1 MALMRS
7 AQARESKRSAFG
19 ALFLFCCWVPP
30 DEISLPP
37 CSRPSRGFR
46 GINGCPPRTAGKV
59 PRFSTKAAPAPCAG
73 PPIYSTIPLTAAPRG
88 ALRKASGRGT
98 SFGRDVFAAPCGGV
112 EQGTWG
118 KKEAETICATCHLI
132 NMSTCLHIYV
142 LAC

>member
-1 MALMRS
+1 MLATLKGLSRHKRLPHDRREIDGQDKLGRLS
-7 AQARESKRSAFG
+7 AGRG
-19 ALFLFCCWVPP
+19 APHLFH
-30 DEISLPP
+30 D
-37 CSRPSRGFR
+37 
-46 GINGCPPRTAGKV
+46 
-59 PRFSTKAAPAPCAG
+59 
-73 PPIYSTIPLTAAPRG
+73 PLTVAARD
-88 ALRKASGRGT
+88 AVRKASGRGT